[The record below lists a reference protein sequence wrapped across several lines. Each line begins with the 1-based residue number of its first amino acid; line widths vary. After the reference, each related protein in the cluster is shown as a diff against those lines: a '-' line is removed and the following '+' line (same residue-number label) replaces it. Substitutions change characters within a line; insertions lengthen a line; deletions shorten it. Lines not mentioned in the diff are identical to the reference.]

1 MTVYQIEVPDDLWED
16 WKRTVPRGMKLTASV
31 VELIEAD
38 LNE

>member
-16 WKRTVPRGMKLTASV
+16 WKRTVPRGKKLNARV
-31 VELIEAD
+31 VELIKAD